1 MIQNESL
8 ILEKLLAFRNEM
20 RDKAAHGGDWEDFT
34 LRVFRFQ
41 AECNVPFGKFV
52 QLRGV
57 DPNEVRS
64 MEYIPFLP
72 VEFFQTH
79 RISVFPAALPNEKV
93 FLSSGTSGQLRSRH
107 IVDDSTWYDD
117 MAVKGFD
124 STSGPLEG
132 TVFFGLLPGYLE
144 RGQSSLVHMVRNFM
158 VRTGAKEPEQQFF
171 MNDYSGLEAALTE
184 LNDGANELKNV
195 CIVGVTHALLGWA
208 ERASA
213 RARNWP
219 NLQVRIVETG
229 GMKGHGPERIRSEVH
244 AMLAPLSSAGVVG
257 SEYGMT
263 EMLSQAWSKKNG
275 RFDAPP
281 WLQLRIGSLSDPGDW
296 MPSGRQGRIHVMD
309 LANLASC
316 SFLATGDVG
325 RSFEDGTFE
334 VLGRF
339 DHAEVRGCNLMT
351 ME

>member
-144 RGQSSLVHMVRNFM
+144 RGQSSLVHMVRNSMKYVSWKDYKVIAADLKGIYKSVTEEQALLALEEFAEHWDDKYPQISKSWRAHWDNLNTLFNYPEDIRRAIYTTNAIESLNS
-158 VRTGAKEPEQQFF
+158 VIRKAVKKRKLFPSDESAKKVVYLAIQQASKKWT
-171 MNDYSGLEAALTE
+171 MPIRNWKAAL
-184 LNDGANELKNV
+184 N
-195 CIVGVTHALLGWA
+195 
-208 ERASA
+208 
-213 RARNWP
+213 
-219 NLQVRIVETG
+219 
-229 GMKGHGPERIRSEVH
+229 
-244 AMLAPLSSAGVVG
+244 
-257 SEYGMT
+257 
-263 EMLSQAWSKKNG
+263 
-275 RFDAPP
+275 RFMID
-281 WLQLRIGSLSDPGDW
+281 
-296 MPSGRQGRIHVMD
+296 
-309 LANLASC
+309 
-316 SFLATGDVG
+316 
-325 RSFEDGTFE
+325 FEDRLT
-334 VLGRF
+334 
-339 DHAEVRGCNLMT
+339 NYI
-351 ME
+351 